1 MNEVDLEKLSD
12 YEADNALEAMFVGE
26 SEYVSSVESFFGFES
41 AYLND
46 GILPSIGRALRN
58 ATTFRDMT
66 KLKNMMDDIR
76 AMSIDKISQNPSNVQ
91 ISYEYFQ
98 KLVNLAKL
106 RVKNF
111 PEIEKLSKELLKE
124 YDAFA
129 RDDKM
134 IDVLG
139 ASFQGNIGSFKSIIL
154 SGLGVIASSA
164 AISKLVGLSMA
175 PGVTILGQVVFG
187 LSAGVASYIFAISV
201 VFFALSLSMKFSSN
215 PVEETSVK
223 ANLDECKKRLKG
235 LLDKGLNIVKKVSGV
250 SPQSKNITQDLEAIA
265 ERQGV
270 FSINQFIKQTK
281 VRQSVTYEQKVKI
294 VQELKEM
301 ANNEEAIKKSL
312 ETSDVKKMLKE
323 FNSIIKGFK
332 RCGLD
337 FSELEQQI
345 SNGVEILKYI
355 VLVNDTM
362 IQALQQVMIDAK
374 KY

>member
-12 YEADNALEAMFVGE
+12 YEADNALEAMFGVE

-76 AMSIDKISQNPSNVQ
+76 AMSIDKISQTPSNVQ

-98 KLVNLAKL
+98 KLVNLAKI

-111 PEIEKLSKELLKE
+111 PEIEKLSKELLKD

-187 LSAGVASYIFAISV
+187 LSAGVTSYIFAISV

-301 ANNEEAIKKSL
+301 AKNEEAIKKSL

>member
-12 YEADNALEAMFVGE
+12 YEADNALEAMFGGE

-46 GILPSIGRALRN
+46 GILTSIGRALRN

-98 KLVNLAKL
+98 KLINLAKL

-164 AISKLVGLSMA
+164 AISKLVGLSMT

-235 LLDKGLNIVKKVSGV
+235 LLDKGLNIVKKISEV

>member
-12 YEADNALEAMFVGE
+12 YEADNALEAMFGGE

-76 AMSIDKISQNPSNVQ
+76 AMSIDKISQTPSNVQ

-98 KLVNLAKL
+98 KLVNLAKI

-201 VFFALSLSMKFSSN
+201 VFFALSLSMKFTSN
-215 PVEETSVK
+215 PVEEISVK

-235 LLDKGLNIVKKVSGV
+235 LLDKGLNIVKKISGV

-301 ANNEEAIKKSL
+301 AKNEEAIKKSL

>member
-12 YEADNALEAMFVGE
+12 YEADNALEAMFGGE
-26 SEYVSSVESFFGFES
+26 SEYMSSVESFFGFES

-98 KLVNLAKL
+98 KLVNLAKI

-111 PEIEKLSKELLKE
+111 PEIEKLSKELLKD

>member
-12 YEADNALEAMFVGE
+12 YEADNALESMFGGE

-98 KLVNLAKL
+98 KLVNLAKI

-111 PEIEKLSKELLKE
+111 PEIEKLSKELLKD

-301 ANNEEAIKKSL
+301 AKNEEAIKKSL

-337 FSELEQQI
+337 FSELEHQI

>member
-12 YEADNALEAMFVGE
+12 YEADNALESMFGGE
-26 SEYVSSVESFFGFES
+26 SEYISSVESFFGFES

-111 PEIEKLSKELLKE
+111 PEIEKLSKELLKD

>member
-12 YEADNALEAMFVGE
+12 YEADNALEAMFGGG

-76 AMSIDKISQNPSNVQ
+76 AMSIDKISQTPSNVQ

-98 KLVNLAKL
+98 KLVNLAKI

-235 LLDKGLNIVKKVSGV
+235 LLDKGLNIVKKISGV

>member
-12 YEADNALEAMFVGE
+12 CEADKALESMFGGE

-58 ATTFRDMT
+58 ATTFRDMN

-111 PEIEKLSKELLKE
+111 PEIEKLSKELLKD

-175 PGVTILGQVVFG
+175 PGVTVLGQVVFG

>member
-12 YEADNALEAMFVGE
+12 CEADKVLESMFGGE

-98 KLVNLAKL
+98 KLINLAKL

-111 PEIEKLSKELLKE
+111 PEIEKLSKELLKD

-175 PGVTILGQVVFG
+175 PGVTVLGQVVFG

-301 ANNEEAIKKSL
+301 AKNEEAIKKSL

>member
-12 YEADNALEAMFVGE
+12 YEADNALESMFGGE

-98 KLVNLAKL
+98 KLVNLAKI

-111 PEIEKLSKELLKE
+111 PEIEKLSKELLKD

>member
-12 YEADNALEAMFVGE
+12 CEADNALEAMFGGE

-98 KLVNLAKL
+98 KLINLAKL

-111 PEIEKLSKELLKE
+111 PEIEKLSKELLKD

-154 SGLGVIASSA
+154 SGLGVIASSDR
-164 AISKLVGLSMA
+164 K
-175 PGVTILGQVVFG
+175 
-187 LSAGVASYIFAISV
+187 SV
-201 VFFALSLSMKFSSN
+201 V
-215 PVEETSVK
+215 
-223 ANLDECKKRLKG
+223 
-235 LLDKGLNIVKKVSGV
+235 
-250 SPQSKNITQDLEAIA
+250 
-265 ERQGV
+265 
-270 FSINQFIKQTK
+270 
-281 VRQSVTYEQKVKI
+281 
-294 VQELKEM
+294 
-301 ANNEEAIKKSL
+301 
-312 ETSDVKKMLKE
+312 
-323 FNSIIKGFK
+323 
-332 RCGLD
+332 
-337 FSELEQQI
+337 
-345 SNGVEILKYI
+345 
-355 VLVNDTM
+355 
-362 IQALQQVMIDAK
+362 
-374 KY
+374 

>member
-12 YEADNALEAMFVGE
+12 CEADKVLESMFGGE

-111 PEIEKLSKELLKE
+111 PEIEKLSKELLKD

>member
-12 YEADNALEAMFVGE
+12 YEADNALEAMFGGE

-98 KLVNLAKL
+98 KLINLAKI

-111 PEIEKLSKELLKE
+111 PEIEKLSKELLKD

-175 PGVTILGQVVFG
+175 PGATVLGQVVFG

>member
-12 YEADNALEAMFVGE
+12 YEADNALEAMFGGE

-76 AMSIDKISQNPSNVQ
+76 AMSIDKISQTPSNVQ

-98 KLVNLAKL
+98 KLVNLAKI

-139 ASFQGNIGSFKSIIL
+139 ASFQGNVGSFKSIIL

-175 PGVTILGQVVFG
+175 PGVTVLGQVVFG

>member
-12 YEADNALEAMFVGE
+12 YEADNALEAMFGGE

-111 PEIEKLSKELLKE
+111 PEIEKLSKELLKD

-175 PGVTILGQVVFG
+175 PGATILGQVVFG

>member
-12 YEADNALEAMFVGE
+12 YEADNALEAMFGGE
-26 SEYVSSVESFFGFES
+26 SEYMSSVESFFGFES

-76 AMSIDKISQNPSNVQ
+76 AMSIDKISQTPSNVQ

-98 KLVNLAKL
+98 KLVNLAKI

-111 PEIEKLSKELLKE
+111 PEIEKLSKELLKD

>member
-12 YEADNALEAMFVGE
+12 YEADNALEAMFGGE

-98 KLVNLAKL
+98 KLVNLAKI

-111 PEIEKLSKELLKE
+111 PEIEKLSKELLKD

-139 ASFQGNIGSFKSIIL
+139 ASFQGNVGSFKSIIL

-332 RCGLD
+332 RC
-337 FSELEQQI
+337 
-345 SNGVEILKYI
+345 
-355 VLVNDTM
+355 
-362 IQALQQVMIDAK
+362 
-374 KY
+374 